1 MQHLTWNSNIVTQ
14 SKSNINPIEM
24 IVAVVPI
31 VIASKFVLSSPTIF
45 RLELVVQTKI
55 KQVYKNELNYKW

>member
-1 MQHLTWNSNIVTQ
+1 MQHLTCNSNIVTQ

-55 KQVYKNELNYKW
+55 KQVYKNELNYK

>member
-14 SKSNINPIEM
+14 SESNINPIEM

>member
-1 MQHLTWNSNIVTQ
+1 MT
-14 SKSNINPIEM
+14 
-24 IVAVVPI
+24 VAVVPI

-55 KQVYKNELNYKW
+55 KQVYKNELNDKW

>member
-1 MQHLTWNSNIVTQ
+1 MQQLTWNSNVVTQ

-24 IVAVVPI
+24 TVAVVPI
-31 VIASKFVLSSPTIF
+31 LIASKFVLSSPTDF

>member
-31 VIASKFVLSSPTIF
+31 VIASKFVLSSPTNF